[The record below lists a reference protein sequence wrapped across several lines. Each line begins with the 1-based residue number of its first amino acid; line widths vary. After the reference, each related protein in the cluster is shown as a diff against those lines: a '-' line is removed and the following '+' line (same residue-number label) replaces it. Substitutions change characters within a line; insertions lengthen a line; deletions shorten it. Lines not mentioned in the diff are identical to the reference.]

1 MSSLEK
7 EIHQREFRNEYQK
20 VLINIIHTNNYL
32 VGKMNNVLKPYD
44 ITRQQ
49 YNVLRI
55 LRGQHPAHITV
66 LEIRERMLDKMSD
79 ASRIVERLRRKE
91 LVNRA
96 FGSRDKRSVEVTIT
110 EAGLALLARMED
122 DVNSLEK
129 LFKHINVEEAMV
141 LNESLDKIRTE
152 KYSRQK
158 KN

>member
-1 MSSLEK
+1 MSLEK

-20 VLINIIHTNNYL
+20 VLVNIIHTNNYL
-32 VGKMNNVLKPYD
+32 VSKMNEVLKPYD

-55 LRGQHPAHITV
+55 LRGRYPGHSTV

-79 ASRIVERLRRKE
+79 ASRIVERLRLKG
-91 LVNRA
+91 LANRE
-96 FGSRDKRSVEVTIT
+96 FGSKDKRSVEVTIT
-110 EAGLALLARMED
+110 QAGLTLLEQMED
-122 DVNSLEK
+122 NINTLEK
-129 LFKHINVEEAMV
+129 LFRHLKLEEAV
-141 LNESLDKIRTE
+141 QLNESLDKIRVE